1 MPLIKRWPAD
11 IAFSLCVRKRA
22 NFSCQR
28 CGVGHAHNSP
38 GLHCAH
44 LFSRGNWSTR
54 FDPMNA
60 FSLCYGCHSWFGKN
74 PIDFQ
79 WWATDRLGV
88 AVVETLRG
96 LSKKPAKG
104 LKKSL
109 KAIAAH
115 YRDQYDRMSLGG
127 DFQPWRG
134 E

>member
-1 MPLIKRWPAD
+1 MPLIKRWSAD

-28 CGVGHAHNSP
+28 CGAGHAHNSQ

-54 FDPMNA
+54 FDPRNA
-60 FSLCYGCHSWFGKN
+60 FSLDYGCHAWFGKN
-74 PIDFQ
+74 PLEFQ
-79 WWATDRLGV
+79 EWASERLGGE
-88 AVVETLRG
+88 VVEELRI
-96 LSKKPAKG
+96 LSKTPAKG
-104 LKKSL
+104 LKKHL

-115 YRDQYDRMSLGG
+115 FRDQFDRMDLGG
-127 DFQPWRG
+127 EFQAWR